1 MSTWNVI
8 RQGKNHHWD
17 KPMTDENYRLPEIS
31 PRQLADWL
39 QTRPQLV
46 LLDVREENEAAYS
59 PFPDPRVLVVPLS
72 RLARLQEKGLPSQV
86 NPAAEI
92 VVFCHVGGRSSQV
105 VYWLNYHLGYPT
117 VYNLHGGI
125 DAYADQIDPQIPRY
139 A

>member
-1 MSTWNVI
+1 MSE
-8 RQGKNHHWD
+8 
-17 KPMTDENYRLPEIS
+17 ENFILPEIN

-46 LLDVREENEAAYS
+46 LLDVREENEVAYA
-59 PFPDPRVLVVPLS
+59 PFPDPRVLVTPLS
-72 RLARLQEKGLPSQV
+72 RLARLQEKGLPVQAT
-86 NPAAEI
+86 PEAEI

-105 VYWLNYHLGYPT
+105 VYWLSAHLGFT
-117 VYNLHGGI
+117 KVYNLNGGI